1 MILVTGAAGFIGSN
15 FLHYI
20 HKKTDD
26 EIVIV
31 DNLTYA
37 SDIKYIDKLV
47 DNKRVK
53 FIEID
58 IADEQAVD
66 ELFVSYKPNIVFH
79 FAAESHVDNSIKNY
93 RPFIQ
98 ANILGTINLLNASRD
113 VVDKFHHISTDEV
126 FGSLE
131 YDDPNIFTEETLY
144 NPRNPYSASKAASDY
159 FVKAWHNTYGVP
171 YLITNCSNNYGPRQH
186 PEKLIPLT
194 ITNAI
199 NDRTTY
205 MHGGGDQIR
214 DWLYVKDHCEAIWM
228 LYEQGIMNDTFNIGG
243 SCEKRNIDVV
253 KDILDILEKPYDLIG
268 VTDDRPGHDKRYAM
282 DHSKL
287 TNAIGWKPG
296 DKWLENINSTIQ
308 WYLSRYYGTINVP
321 LK

>member
-37 SDIKYIDKLV
+37 SDIKFIDKLI

-66 ELFVSYKPNIVFH
+66 ELFVSYKPNLVFH

-199 NDRTTY
+199 NDRMTY

-243 SCEKRNIDVV
+243 SCEKKNKDVV
-253 KDILDILEKPYDLIG
+253 KDILDILGKSHDLIG
-268 VTDDRPGHDKRYAM
+268 VTADRPGHDKRYAM

>member
-199 NDRTTY
+199 NDRMTY

-243 SCEKRNIDVV
+243 SCEKKNKDVV
-253 KDILDILEKPYDLIG
+253 KDILDILGKSHDLIG
-268 VTDDRPGHDKRYAM
+268 VTADRPGHDKRYAM

-321 LK
+321 L

>member
-1 MILVTGAAGFIGSN
+1 M
-15 FLHYI
+15 
-20 HKKTDD
+20 
-26 EIVIV
+26 
-31 DNLTYA
+31 
-37 SDIKYIDKLV
+37 
-47 DNKRVK
+47 
-53 FIEID
+53 
-58 IADEQAVD
+58 
-66 ELFVSYKPNIVFH
+66 
-79 FAAESHVDNSIKNY
+79 
-93 RPFIQ
+93 
-98 ANILGTINLLNASRD
+98 NASRD

-243 SCEKRNIDVV
+243 SCEKKNKDVV
-253 KDILDILEKPYDLIG
+253 KDILDILGKSHDLIG
-268 VTDDRPGHDKRYAM
+268 VTADRPGHDKRYAM

-321 LK
+321 L

>member
-37 SDIKYIDKLV
+37 SDIKFIDKLI

-79 FAAESHVDNSIKNY
+79 FAAESHVDNSIRNY

-199 NDRTTY
+199 NDRMTY
-205 MHGGGDQIR
+205 MHGGGNQIR

-243 SCEKRNIDVV
+243 SCEKKNIDVV
-253 KDILDILEKPYDLIG
+253 KDILDILGKSHDLIG
-268 VTDDRPGHDKRYAM
+268 VTADRPGHDKRYAM

-308 WYLSRYYGTINVP
+308 WYLSRYYTTINVP
-321 LK
+321 L

>member
-37 SDIKYIDKLV
+37 SDIKFIDKLI
-47 DNKRVK
+47 DNKRIK

-199 NDRTTY
+199 NDRMTY

-214 DWLYVKDHCEAIWM
+214 DWLYVKEHCEAIWM

-243 SCEKRNIDVV
+243 SCEKKNIDVV
-253 KDILDILEKPYDLIG
+253 KDILDILGKSHDLIG

-287 TNAIGWKPG
+287 TDAIGWKPA

-308 WYLSRYYGTINVP
+308 WYLSRYYTTINVP
-321 LK
+321 L

>member
-199 NDRTTY
+199 NDRMTY

-243 SCEKRNIDVV
+243 SCEKKNIDVV

-321 LK
+321 L